1 MATDCAPSANN
12 DLLGQLIE
20 FCGARSRAADSYGQ
34 FADLGEQRVRRL
46 VEIQGMTNDLDAC
59 APDDVACRL
68 LVAASVNQVAS
79 TQAEDRAVSEE
90 LVKVGVGVA
99 ARFLRL
105 VLQSLFHAECLIA
118 VYRVRAGSR
127 LA

>member
-1 MATDCAPSANN
+1 
-12 DLLGQLIE
+12 
-20 FCGARSRAADSYGQ
+20 
-34 FADLGEQRVRRL
+34 
-46 VEIQGMTNDLDAC
+46 MTNDLDAC

-79 TQAEDRAVSEE
+79 TQAENSAVSEE